1 MIYDSKTKTQ
11 NNMYR
16 IIGNI
21 LCSF

>member
-1 MIYDSKTKTQ
+1 MIKKQTQ